1 MDKTYKTLPNEKLK
15 EFIDVA
21 AKNAICAFQN
31 CNAELMNLNKIK
43 AKRDEDFSILIK
55 KLQDKT
61 ITQKKYEEEMQ
72 KINSKFLKTEQ
83 SFKYMECS
91 LKNCFEFMKKQL
103 LITVD
108 TKIAK
113 FKNNEA
119 KMNKLEVYK
128 KLFNQPTINMKDI
141 RKFYKEFM

>member
-113 FKNNEA
+113 FNNNEA
-119 KMNKLEVYK
+119 KMKKLEVYK
-128 KLFNQPTINMKDI
+128 NLFNQTTINMKDI